1 MSNLFKS
8 NSNSRFAALMDDEPL
23 IKKVREPVKD
33 QPIFKERARDNNSF
47 TSNRPVNRD
56 TCFRPYDEKE
66 MLKQQ
71 QEKQLIK
78 DFKDK
83 EMERRTIKA
92 LNIDNFPDLLGNY
105 KKEKDDIHIET
116 ATNYMEQI
124 KKAKLVINNNANID
138 LDLVNLNAGW
148 VMIKRDLKTG
158 LNIIKGHPQI
168 FLPEKSRHNEIIDAL
183 NVYVVQLHDKRTQEY
198 IDLYGYDTWYHLFKG
213 QDYHDDLDDDDL
225 DDDDDDLDDDDDE

>member
-33 QPIFKERARDNNSF
+33 QPIFKERARENDSFNSF

-78 DFKDK
+78 DVGSFKSIV
-83 EMERRTIKA
+83 T
-92 LNIDNFPDLLGNY
+92 
-105 KKEKDDIHIET
+105 
-116 ATNYMEQI
+116 
-124 KKAKLVINNNANID
+124 
-138 LDLVNLNAGW
+138 
-148 VMIKRDLKTG
+148 
-158 LNIIKGHPQI
+158 
-168 FLPEKSRHNEIIDAL
+168 
-183 NVYVVQLHDKRTQEY
+183 
-198 IDLYGYDTWYHLFKG
+198 
-213 QDYHDDLDDDDL
+213 
-225 DDDDDDLDDDDDE
+225 